1 VKPFMVES
9 GRVLLR
15 QLLVSGYEDLKRRLT
30 RRFGSADMATEVL
43 HETWLRLDHATEI
56 GTVQRPKSYLYRMAL
71 NVAIDRR
78 RADTSWFGKAE
89 LEVLLRSGDDQLDP
103 EHIVSMRSEIAALE
117 HVLGKL
123 PVRCRAVFMAALVEE
138 LPYRDI
144 AKRMGISLRS
154 VEREMS
160 RAFEHCGKHFEKMRE
175 GRRVG
180 ASRNVLQVD
189 PMRDSADSHDE
200 E

>member
-1 VKPFMVES
+1 MVES

-15 QLLVSGYEDLKRRLT
+15 RLLVSGYEDLKRRLT

-43 HETWLRLDHATEI
+43 HETWLRLDHVTEI
-56 GTVQRPKSYLYRMAL
+56 GTVQQPKSYLYRMAL

-89 LEVLLRSGDDQLDP
+89 LEVLLRSDDDQLDP

-117 HVLGKL
+117 NVLGKL
-123 PVRCRAVFMAALVEE
+123 PVRCRAVFMAALLEE

-160 RAFEHCGKHFEKMRE
+160 RAFEHCSKHFEKMRE

-189 PMRDSADSHDE
+189 PTRDSADNHHE

>member
-1 VKPFMVES
+1 MVES

-15 QLLVSGYEDLKRRLT
+15 RLLVSGYEDLKRRLT

-71 NVAIDRR
+71 NVAIGRR

-117 HVLGKL
+117 HVLG
-123 PVRCRAVFMAALVEE
+123 E

>member
-1 VKPFMVES
+1 MVES
-9 GRVLLR
+9 GRALLR

-43 HETWLRLDHATEI
+43 HETWLRLDHVTEI

-89 LEVLLRSGDDQLDP
+89 LEVLLRSDDDQLDP

-117 HVLGKL
+117 DVRGEL
-123 PVRCRAVFMAALVEE
+123 PVRCRTVFMAALVEE

-154 VEREMS
+154 VEREMR
-160 RAFEHCGKHFEKMRE
+160 RALDHCGQHFEKMRE

-180 ASRNVLQVD
+180 ASGNVLQVETV
-189 PMRDSADSHDE
+189 PESAADNHHE